1 MSSGR
6 LGDLLVARG
15 VISAEQ
21 LRQAVELR
29 KQNKDQTRL
38 SAALVQLGHVNEN
51 VLVTFLSQ
59 QYGIPAISL
68 EDVDVSEEVT
78 KLVPVNLCEK
88 HGLVPLA
95 IEGNHLNVAI
105 SDPTNVAAVDDLRFL
120 CNMEVNVYLA
130 TETAIR
136 SLVNKAYGKEE
147 GPNDARIEVDEFNPD
162 EESSDKS
169 QLIEINGGD
178 KKSAHEVDANVQIN
192 DKPVIR
198 LINKLFVESIRR
210 KASDI
215 HIEPYENFMRI
226 RFRIN
231 GSLLEVMRLP
241 ATMKAST
248 PARIKVMAQL
258 DISEKRLPQDG
269 RLQVKIK
276 DRKIDIR
283 VSILPTIFGEK
294 VVMRILDQGSTTP
307 DIKSIGFEEDQYKF
321 FSKACAQPYG
331 MLLVT
336 GPTGSGKST
345 TLYAA
350 LSSVNGI
357 DVNISTVEDPV
368 EYNMAGVNQT
378 QAKES
383 IGLSFAAA
391 LRSLL
396 RQDPDVV
403 MVGEIRDTETA
414 EIAIKA
420 SLTGHMVFSTLHT
433 NDAPSTISRLQ
444 HMGIEPFLITASVI
458 LVQAQRL
465 IRVICDKCKEPDP
478 RVTRENLIE
487 AEVPAHWL
495 ETIQA
500 MYGKGCDKC
509 GGTGYKGR
517 RGIFEVMP
525 MSEKLRGLIIKGA
538 NADVLKKAAI
548 EDGMLTLRQHAL
560 IKLYRGE
567 TSLEEV
573 LNNSRP
579 DGDL

>member
-1 MSSGR
+1 MSAGR

-15 VISAEQ
+15 MISADQ
-21 LRQAVELR
+21 LKEAMDLR
-29 KQNKDQTRL
+29 KQSQARL
-38 SAALVQLGHVNEN
+38 SAALVQLGHVNES

-59 QYGIPAISL
+59 QYGISAISL
-68 EDVDVSEEVT
+68 DDVEVSSEVT
-78 KLVPVNLCEK
+78 KLVPLNLCEK
-88 HGLVPLA
+88 HGIVPLG
-95 IEGNHLNVAI
+95 IEGNHLNVAVA
-105 SDPTNVAAVDDLRFL
+105 DPTNVAAVDDLRFL
-120 CNMEVNVYLA
+120 CNMEVSVYLA
-130 TETAIR
+130 TESAIKG
-136 SLVNKAYGKEE
+136 LIAKAYGLA
-147 GPNDARIEVDEFNPD
+147 GGDSDAPIAMDDF
-162 EESSDKS
+162 ESEDADAKTSM
-169 QLIEINGGD
+169 IEIGVAE
-178 KKSAHEVDANVQIN
+178 KKAAHEVDASAGIS
-192 DKPVIR
+192 DKPIIR
-198 LINKLFVESIRR
+198 LINKLFVEAIKR
-210 KASDI
+210 KVSDI
-215 HIEPYENFMRI
+215 HIEPFETFMRV
-226 RFRIN
+226 RFRVN
-231 GSLLEVMRLP
+231 GSLQEVMRLP
-241 ATMKAST
+241 VQMKSAT

-269 RLQVKIK
+269 RLQVKTK
-276 DRKIDIR
+276 DKKIDVR

-294 VVMRILDQGSTTP
+294 VVMRILDQGNTSP
-307 DIKSIGFEEDQYKF
+307 DIKGIGFEEDQFKF
-321 FSKACAQPYG
+321 FTKACHQPYG

-350 LSSVNGI
+350 LSEVNGN

-396 RQDPDVV
+396 RQDPDIV

-433 NDAPSTISRLQ
+433 NDAPSTISRLI

-465 IRVICDKCKEPDP
+465 IRVICDNCKEPDT
-478 RVTRENLIE
+478 RVTKTELLE
-487 AEVPAHWL
+487 AETP
-495 ETIQA
+495 ETWIDTLQP
-500 MYGKGCDKC
+500 MRGKGCTKC
-509 GGTGYKGR
+509 GGTGFKGR

-525 MSEKLRGLIIKGA
+525 MSEKLRSLIIKGA
-538 NADVLKKAAI
+538 NGDELKKAAI
-548 EDGMLTLRQHAL
+548 EEGMLTLRQHAL
-560 IKLYRGE
+560 MKLYRGE
-567 TSLEEV
+567 TTLEEV

>member
-15 VISAEQ
+15 VITADQ
-21 LRQAVELR
+21 LKQAMELR
-29 KQNKDQTRL
+29 KQGNPQLRL
-38 SAALVQLGHVNEN
+38 PAALIQLGHVNEN

-59 QYGIPAISL
+59 QYGISAISL
-68 EDVDVSEEVT
+68 EDAEVSEDVI
-78 KLVPVNLCEK
+78 KMVPVNLCEK

-95 IEGNHLNVAI
+95 VEGNHLNVAI

-130 TETAIR
+130 TETAIKGLIGR
-136 SLVNKAYGKEE
+136 VYGKE
-147 GPNDARIEVDEFNPD
+147 GGAADAPIEAAEFNP
-162 EESSDKS
+162 EES
-169 QLIEINGGD
+169 EETTGMVEVNAGD
-178 KKSAHEVDANVQIN
+178 KKGAIQVDSAAQVS

-198 LINKLFVESIRR
+198 LINKLFVEAIRR

-215 HIEPYENFMRI
+215 HIEPYETYMRI

-231 GSLLEVMRLP
+231 GSLLEMMRLP
-241 ATMKAST
+241 ATMISAT

-269 RLQVKIK
+269 RLQVKLK
-276 DRKIDIR
+276 DKKIDIR

-294 VVMRILDQGSTTP
+294 VVMRILDQGNATP
-307 DIKSIGFEEDQYKF
+307 DVKGIGFEEEQLKF
-321 FSKACAQPYG
+321 FYKACTQPYG

-345 TLYAA
+345 TLYSA
-350 LSSVNGI
+350 LSAVNTG
-357 DVNISTVEDPV
+357 DVNVATVEDPV

-383 IGLSFAAA
+383 IGLTFAAA

-396 RQDPDVV
+396 RQDPDIV

-420 SLTGHMVFSTLHT
+420 ALTGHMVFSTLHT

-478 RVTRENLIE
+478 RVTRENLVE

-495 ETIQA
+495 ETIQP
-500 MYGKGCDKC
+500 MHGKGCDKC
-509 GGTGYKGR
+509 GGTGFKGR

-525 MSEKLRGLIIKGA
+525 MSEKLRSLIIKGA
-538 NADVLKKAAI
+538 NADDLKKAAI

-567 TSLEEV
+567 TTLEEV

>member
-1 MSSGR
+1 MSAGR

-15 VISAEQ
+15 MITADQ
-21 LRQAVELR
+21 LKEAMALRRENQA
-29 KQNKDQTRL
+29 RL

-59 QYGIPAISL
+59 QYGINAISL
-68 EDVDVSEEVT
+68 EDVEVGEDVT
-78 KLVPVNLCEK
+78 KLVPINLCEK
-88 HGLVPLA
+88 HGLVPLG
-95 IEGNHLNVAI
+95 IEGNHLNVAV

-130 TETAIR
+130 TESAIR
-136 SLVNKAYGKEE
+136 GLIGRAYGTGGGGES
-147 GPNDARIEVDEFNPD
+147 DAPIAMDDF
-162 EESSDKS
+162 ESGDDGSTG
-169 QLIEINGGD
+169 LLEIGAAD
-178 KKSAHEVDANVQIN
+178 KKDAHEVDASAGIS
-192 DKPVIR
+192 DKPIIR
-198 LINKLFVESIRR
+198 LINKLFVEAIRR
-210 KASDI
+210 KVSDI
-215 HIEPYENFMRI
+215 HIEPFETFMRV

-231 GSLLEVMRLP
+231 GSLIEVMRLP
-241 ATMKAST
+241 AQMKAAT

-269 RLQVKIK
+269 RLQVKTK
-276 DRKIDIR
+276 DKKIDIR

-294 VVMRILDQGSTTP
+294 VVMRILDQGNTSP
-307 DIKSIGFEEDQYKF
+307 DIKGIGFEEDQLKYF
-321 FSKACAQPYG
+321 TKACQQPYG

-350 LSSVNGI
+350 LSEVNGN

-378 QAKES
+378 QAKEN
-383 IGLSFAAA
+383 IGLTFAAA

-396 RQDPDVV
+396 RQDPDIV

-433 NDAPSTISRLQ
+433 NDAPSTISRLI

-465 IRVICDKCKEPDP
+465 IRVICDGCKEPDT

-487 AEVPAHWL
+487 AETPPNWL
-495 ETIQA
+495 DTIQP
-500 MYGKGCDKC
+500 MRGKGCTKC
-509 GGTGYKGR
+509 GGTGFKGR
-517 RGIFEVMP
+517 RGVFEVMP
-525 MSEKLRGLIIKGA
+525 MSEKLRGMIIKGA
-538 NADVLKKAAI
+538 NGDELKKAAI
-548 EDGMLTLRQHAL
+548 EEGMLTLRQHAL
-560 IKLYRGE
+560 MKLYRGE
-567 TSLEEV
+567 TTLEEV

>member
-15 VISAEQ
+15 VITADQLNQSMEMRKQGNPQ
-21 LRQAVELR
+21 LRLP
-29 KQNKDQTRL
+29 
-38 SAALVQLGHVNEN
+38 AALIQLGHVNEN

-59 QYGIPAISL
+59 QYGISAISL
-68 EDVDVSEEVT
+68 EDAEVSEDVI
-78 KLVPVNLCEK
+78 KMVPVNLCEK

-95 IEGNHLNVAI
+95 VEGNHLNVAI

-130 TETAIR
+130 TETAIKGLIGR
-136 SLVNKAYGKEE
+136 VYGKE
-147 GPNDARIEVDEFNPD
+147 GGAADAPIEAAEFNP
-162 EESSDKS
+162 EES
-169 QLIEINGGD
+169 EETTGMVEVNAGD
-178 KKSAHEVDANVQIN
+178 KKGAIQVDSAAQVS

-198 LINKLFVESIRR
+198 LINKLFVEAIRR

-215 HIEPYENFMRI
+215 HIEPYETYMRI

-231 GSLLEVMRLP
+231 GSLLEMMRLP
-241 ATMKAST
+241 ATMISAT

-269 RLQVKIK
+269 RLQVKLK
-276 DRKIDIR
+276 DKKIDIR

-294 VVMRILDQGSTTP
+294 VVMRILDQGNATP
-307 DIKSIGFEEDQYKF
+307 DVKGIGFEEEQLKF
-321 FSKACAQPYG
+321 FYKACTQPYG

-345 TLYAA
+345 TLYSA
-350 LSSVNGI
+350 LSAVNTG
-357 DVNISTVEDPV
+357 DVNVATVEDPV

-383 IGLSFAAA
+383 IGLTFAAA

-396 RQDPDVV
+396 RQDPDIV

-420 SLTGHMVFSTLHT
+420 ALTGHMVFSTLHT

-478 RVTRENLIE
+478 RVTRENLVE

-495 ETIQA
+495 ETIQP
-500 MYGKGCDKC
+500 MHGKGCDKC
-509 GGTGYKGR
+509 GGTGFKGR

-525 MSEKLRGLIIKGA
+525 MSEKLRSLIIKGA
-538 NADVLKKAAI
+538 NADDLKKAAI

-567 TSLEEV
+567 TTLEEV

>member
-1 MSSGR
+1 MSAGR
-6 LGDLLVARG
+6 LGELLVARG
-15 VISAEQ
+15 VISADQ
-21 LRQAVELR
+21 LKEASELR
-29 KQNKDQTRL
+29 KQGNTRL

-59 QYGIPAISL
+59 QYGISAISL
-68 EDVDVSEEVT
+68 EDVEVSPEVT

-88 HGLVPLA
+88 HGLVPLG

-105 SDPTNVAAVDDLRFL
+105 SDPTNVAAVDDIRFL
-120 CNMEVNVYLA
+120 CNMEVTVYLA
-130 TETAIR
+130 TEGAIK
-136 SLVNKAYGKEE
+136 SLTNKAYGKDDS
-147 GPNDARIEVDEFNPD
+147 NDAPISMDEFNAED
-162 EESSDKS
+162 DKTGM
-169 QLIEINGGD
+169 IEVGAAD
-178 KKSAHEVDANVQIN
+178 KKDGFEVDANAATVS

-198 LINKLFVESIRR
+198 LINKLFVEAIRR
-210 KASDI
+210 KCSDI
-215 HIEPYENFMRI
+215 HIEPYDNHMRV
-226 RFRIN
+226 RFRVN

-241 ATMKAST
+241 AQMKSAT

-269 RLQVKIK
+269 RLQVKTK
-276 DRKIDIR
+276 DKKIDIR
-283 VSILPTIFGEK
+283 VSVLPTIFGEK
-294 VVMRILDQGSTTP
+294 VVMRILDQGSSTP
-307 DIKSIGFEEDQYKF
+307 DIKGIGFEEDQYKF

-350 LSSVNGI
+350 LSSVNGP

-378 QAKES
+378 QAREN
-383 IGLSFAAA
+383 IGLTFAAA

-420 SLTGHMVFSTLHT
+420 ALTGHMVFSTLHT
-433 NDAPSTISRLQ
+433 NDAPSTISRLM
-444 HMGIEPFLITASVI
+444 HMGIEPFLITASLI

-465 IRVICDKCKEPDP
+465 IRVICDKCKQPDT
-478 RVTRENLIE
+478 RVTREALIE
-487 AEVPAHWL
+487 AETPDHWL
-495 ETIQA
+495 DTMQP
-500 MYGKGCDKC
+500 MMGKGCDKC
-509 GGTGYKGR
+509 GGTGFKGR

-525 MSEKLRGLIIKGA
+525 MSEKLRNLVIKGV
-538 NADVLKKAAI
+538 NADELKKAAI
-548 EDGMLTLRQHAL
+548 EEGMLTLRQHAL

-567 TSLEEV
+567 TTIEEV

>member
-6 LGDLLVARG
+6 LGELLVSRGMITADQLKQALEERKTGGAQARLPS
-15 VISAEQ
+15 I
-21 LRQAVELR
+21 
-29 KQNKDQTRL
+29 
-38 SAALVQLGHVNEN
+38 LVKLGHVNEN
-51 VLVTFLSQ
+51 VLSTFLSQ
-59 QYGIPAISL
+59 QYGISLISL
-68 EDVDVSEEVT
+68 DDVVIPDDVLSM
-78 KLVPVNLCEK
+78 VPQSLCEK
-88 HGLVPLA
+88 HTLIPLS
-95 IEGNHLNVAI
+95 IENGALNIAI

-120 CNMEVNVYLA
+120 CNMEVNVFLA
-130 TETAIR
+130 TESAIR
-136 SLVNKAYGKEE
+136 EMLPRAYGKNDAAANAPIAAEE
-147 GPNDARIEVDEFNPD
+147 FSPNDD
-162 EESSDKS
+162 EESSDFV
-169 QLIEINGGD
+169 EVGG
-178 KKSAHEVDANVQIN
+178 KKKTGFEVDEKVSAN

-198 LINKLFVESIRR
+198 LINKLFVEAIRR

-215 HIEPYENFMRI
+215 HVEPYENHLRV

-241 ATMKAST
+241 PQMTAAT

-269 RLQVKIK
+269 RIQVKTK
-276 DRKIDIR
+276 DKKIDIR
-283 VSILPTIFGEK
+283 VSVLPTIFGEK
-294 VVMRILDQGSTTP
+294 VVMRILDQGTITP
-307 DIKSIGFEEDQYKF
+307 DLKTIGFEEDQYKY
-321 FSKACAQPYG
+321 FSKACQQPYG
-331 MLLVT
+331 MVLVT

-350 LSSVNGI
+350 LTSVNGV

-396 RQDPDVV
+396 RQDPDIV

-420 SLTGHMVFSTLHT
+420 ALTGHLVFSTLHT

-444 HMGIEPFLITASVI
+444 HMGIEPFLITASVVLI
-458 LVQAQRL
+458 QAQRL
-465 IRVICDKCKEPDP
+465 IRVVCEKCKEPDT
-478 RVTRENLIE
+478 RITRENLIE
-487 AEVPAHWL
+487 AEVPENWL
-495 ETIQA
+495 DSIVP
-500 MYGKGCDKC
+500 MRGKGCDKC
-509 GGTGYKGR
+509 GGTGFSGR

-525 MSEKLRGLIIKGA
+525 MSEKLRSLIIKGA

-548 EDGMLTLRQHAL
+548 EEGMITLRQHAL
-560 IKLYRGE
+560 MKLYRGE
-567 TSLEEV
+567 TTLEEV

>member
-1 MSSGR
+1 MSAGR

-15 VISAEQ
+15 MITADQ
-21 LRQAVELR
+21 LKQAMELR
-29 KQNKDQTRL
+29 KENQTRL

-59 QYGIPAISL
+59 QYGISAISL
-68 EDVDVSEEVT
+68 EDVEVSEDVL
-78 KLVPVNLCEK
+78 KLVPINLCEK
-88 HGLVPLA
+88 HGLVPLG
-95 IEGNHLNVAI
+95 IEGNYLNVAI

-120 CNMEVNVYLA
+120 CNMEVNVYLS
-130 TETAIR
+130 TESAIR
-136 SLVNKAYGKEE
+136 ALIGRAYKKDGVS
-147 GPNDARIEVDEFNPD
+147 DAPIAMDGLEASDSEAGILQIDSGDKKGAIEVDAAA
-162 EESSDKS
+162 
-169 QLIEINGGD
+169 GG
-178 KKSAHEVDANVQIN
+178 S

-198 LINKLFVESIRR
+198 LINKLFVEAIKR
-210 KASDI
+210 KVSDI
-215 HIEPYENFMRI
+215 HVEPFENFLRI
-226 RFRIN
+226 RFRLN
-231 GSLLEVMRLP
+231 GSLTEVMRLP
-241 ATMKAST
+241 ANMIAAT

-269 RLQVKIK
+269 RLSVKTK
-276 DRKIDIR
+276 EKKIDIR
-283 VSILPTIFGEK
+283 VSVLPTIFGEK
-294 VVMRILDQGSTTP
+294 VVMRILDQSNTSP
-307 DIKSIGFEEDQYKF
+307 DIKGVGFEEDQLKYFK
-321 FSKACAQPYG
+321 KACQQPYG

-350 LSSVNGI
+350 LSEVNSG

-396 RQDPDVV
+396 RQDPDIV

-433 NDAPSTISRLQ
+433 NDAPSTISRLI
-444 HMGIEPFLITASVI
+444 HMGIEPFLITASLI

-465 IRVICDKCKEPDP
+465 IRVICDKCKQPDT
-478 RVTRENLIE
+478 RITRENLVE
-487 AEVPAHWL
+487 AETPEHWL
-495 ETIQA
+495 ETIKP
-500 MYGKGCDKC
+500 MMGKGCEKC
-509 GGTGYKGR
+509 GGTGFKGR
-517 RGIFEVMP
+517 CGIFEVMP
-525 MSEKLRGLIIKGA
+525 MTEKLRTLIIKGA
-538 NADVLKKAAI
+538 NADDLKKAAI
-548 EDGMLTLRQHAL
+548 EDGMTTLRQHAL
-560 IKLYRGE
+560 MKLYRGE
-567 TSLEEV
+567 TTLEEV

-579 DGDL
+579 DGDI